1 MTDVEAQRQAA
12 GGGPAADGGAPVDDG
27 VWSPERRR
35 LSAGL
40 VLTVTLVAFES
51 LAIATVMPVVADD
64 LGGLGLYGWVF
75 SGFFLGS
82 LLGIVVAGE
91 VSDRRGTRLPFVVGL
106 ALFTL
111 GLVIGGAAP
120 SMGVLV
126 VGRVLQGLGAGVV
139 PSVAY
144 TTVGRSYPSELRPR
158 VFAVFSTA
166 WVVPGLLGPAAA
178 SAIEGWASWRAV
190 FLALLP
196 FVALAAVMALPVLSD
211 TVPGAGAGD
220 AADPAATAGPGGPS
234 GPGGPAA
241 PAGRRPPADRWRTAV
256 VLVAGVA
263 LVLGGLGAEPVPLAA
278 ALVVVGVPPAAWA
291 FVRLVPPGTA
301 RLRAGFPAAVAARG
315 ILTFA
320 FFGTDAYV
328 SLAVTDA
335 RDQPTWVAGLALTAG
350 TLAWTAG
357 SWAQQKLVLSRGPR
371 WLVRR
376 GFACLAVGIVGMLVG
391 LGSVPV
397 TVIVAAWAVGG
408 LGIGLSYAPISVTV
422 LGSARVGEE
431 GKASSSLQLTDVL
444 GVSLGTGVA
453 GVFVALGE
461 SRDWG
466 TGASLTAAFLV
477 PLAVAVGGVAAAG
490 RLPRRLP
497 GEVT

>member
-1 MTDVEAQRQAA
+1 MTDVEAEPQTEPRPTPTSA
-12 GGGPAADGGAPVDDG
+12 GAPGDG

-91 VSDRRGTRLPFVVGL
+91 VADRRGTRLPFVVGL
-106 ALFTL
+106 VLFAA
-111 GLVIGGAAP
+111 GLVVGGAAP
-120 SMGVLV
+120 TMGVLV

-139 PSVAY
+139 PAVAY
-144 TTVGRSYPSELRPR
+144 TSVGRAYPPELRPR

-178 SAIEGWASWRAV
+178 SAIEGWSSWRVV

-196 FVALAAVMALPVLSD
+196 FVALAAAMALPALSD
-211 TVPGAGAGD
+211 TVPGRGAVEPDGSGEPAEPAGA
-220 AADPAATAGPGGPS
+220 
-234 GPGGPAA
+234 
-241 PAGRRPPADRWRTAV
+241 RPPAARWRSAV

-263 LVLGGLGAEPVPLAA
+263 LVLGGLGAEQVALAV
-278 ALVVVGVPPAAWA
+278 ALVVVGGPLAAWA

-301 RLRAGFPAAVAARG
+301 RLRPGLPAAVAARG

-328 SLAVTDA
+328 SLALTDA

-357 SWAQQKLVLSRGPR
+357 AWSQQKLVLSRGPR

-376 GFACLAVGIVGMLVG
+376 GFACLAVAIAGMLVG

-397 TVIVAAWAVGG
+397 ALIVAAWAVGG

-422 LGSARVGEE
+422 LGSTAPGEE

-461 SRDWG
+461 ARDWG

-477 PLAVAVGGVAAAG
+477 PLAVAVGGVVAAG

-497 GEVT
+497 GEVA